1 MTVSIIMRRWNNGMC
16 VLFLDFFSILQSFY
30 KMSTPLPFNQE
41 KNKISWLH
49 YWEIFTPHNTVI
61 EYNFLFG
68 GKRVISEK
76 ARKREKEREWRKET
90 QRKSPEGSGSDTGRW
105 SPRPGHRRVALSK
118 GSPLVTRSTAL
129 LAAPCGQ
136 ARTRT
141 WEMPADRGRAA
152 REPRVWQWGQKRCF
166 LNMVWWKHMLSRR
179 NETRTC
185 THASRVRDP
194 GPAARLLWVSGS

>member
-1 MTVSIIMRRWNNGMC
+1 M
-16 VLFLDFFSILQSFY
+16 
-30 KMSTPLPFNQE
+30 
-41 KNKISWLH
+41 H
-49 YWEIFTPHNTVI
+49 YWKIFTPHNTVI

-105 SPRPGHRRVALSK
+105 SPRPGHRRAALSK
-118 GSPLVTRSTAL
+118 GTLLVTRSTAL

-136 ARTRT
+136 ALTRT

-152 REPRVWQWGQKRCF
+152 REPRVRRWGQKRCF
-166 LNMVWWKHMLSRR
+166 LNMVWWK
-179 NETRTC
+179 TC
-185 THASRVRDP
+185 WVGGMRHAPAPTLREWGTPAQPRDCCGFQDP
-194 GPAARLLWVSGS
+194 SQKLGSLPPLGLYH